1 MKLCRIIALFG
12 ALIASTVPD
21 ALAASPIITAQIPF
35 AFMVGS
41 WKMPAGSYTVAS
53 SATTG
58 SVFYIQG
65 AGHAIAVLSSPL
77 DTAMKDGAKPA
88 LVFETKGSERYLVG
102 VRMDGEPGRSISSP
116 SYRQSA
122 LSASR

>member
-1 MKLCRIIALFG
+1 MKFCRIIALFG

-21 ALAASPIITAQIPF
+21 ALAASPLITAQVPF
-35 AFMVGS
+35 AFMVGNR
-41 WKMPAGSYTVAS
+41 KMPAGSYTVAS
-53 SATTG
+53 SASTS

-65 AGHAIAVLSSPL
+65 AGHAVAVLSSPA
-77 DTAMKDGAKPA
+77 DAAVKAGAKPA

-116 SYRQSA
+116 VFRQSA

>member
-1 MKLCRIIALFG
+1 MKFCRIIALFG

-21 ALAASPIITAQIPF
+21 AFAASPLITAQVPF
-35 AFMVGS
+35 AFMVGNR
-41 WKMPAGSYTVAS
+41 KLPAGSYTVAS
-53 SATTG
+53 SASTS

-65 AGHAIAVLSSPL
+65 AGQAVAVLSSPA
-77 DTAMKDGAKPA
+77 DMPTKDGAKPA

-102 VRMDGEPGRSISSP
+102 VRMDGEPTRTIAMSGFRESG
-116 SYRQSA
+116 

>member
-1 MKLCRIIALFG
+1 MRFCRIIALFG

-21 ALAASPIITAQIPF
+21 ALAASPLITAQVPF
-35 AFMVGS
+35 AFMVGNR
-41 WKMPAGSYTVAS
+41 KMPAGSYTVAS
-53 SATTG
+53 SATTS

-65 AGHAIAVLSSPL
+65 AGQAIAVLSSPL

-116 SYRQSA
+116 NFRQSA

>member
-21 ALAASPIITAQIPF
+21 ALAASPLIKAEVPF
-35 AFMVGS
+35 AFMVGNR
-41 WKMPAGSYTVAS
+41 KMPAGSYTVAS
-53 SATTG
+53 STSTS
-58 SVFYIQG
+58 SVYYIEGVGQ
-65 AGHAIAVLSSPL
+65 AVAVLSSPL
-77 DTAMKDGAKPA
+77 DAAMKDGAKPA

-102 VRMDGEPGRSISSP
+102 VRMDGQPTRSIASP
-116 SYRQSA
+116 NFREGA